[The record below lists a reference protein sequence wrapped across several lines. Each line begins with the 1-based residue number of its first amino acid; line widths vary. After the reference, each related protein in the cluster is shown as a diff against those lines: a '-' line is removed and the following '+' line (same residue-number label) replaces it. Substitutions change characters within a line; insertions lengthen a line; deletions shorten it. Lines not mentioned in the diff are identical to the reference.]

1 MGWLRTLFL
10 GDIGNRLDIGDNEHR
25 IRQMRAALRSNRR
38 VDASQDER
46 LALLERENEQLEIL
60 VSALAQM
67 LAARGVIDEEELAPF
82 VAALDEQV

>member
-10 GDIGNRLDIGDNEHR
+10 GDIGNRLDISDNEDR
-25 IRQMRAALRSNRR
+25 IRRMRAAIRKNRR
-38 VDASQDER
+38 ADASQDER

-82 VAALDEQV
+82 VAALDDEV